1 MATANAEDPG
11 RGRDADTPRNFPA
24 KGWKDILWRVWAAI
38 GEDRVLL
45 VAAGVTFYLL
55 LALFPALAAFVSL
68 YGLFAD
74 PASIAQQMD
83 ALHGVLPAEGLTMLT
98 DQLNSLASGGQQ
110 SLTWGFLLS
119 FAVAFWSANNGVKS
133 IIEAMNIA
141 HDERE
146 TRSFVRVTILS
157 FTFTLGA
164 MTLGILMILAVGVVP
179 AALAVL
185 NLGPL
190 GTVLLW
196 LLRWPLLLLIVALAM
211 TMLYRYAPDREP
223 PEWRWV
229 TWGSAIAT
237 VVWLLSS
244 IAFTIYLENFAD
256 YGATYGSL
264 GALIG
269 LLLWI
274 WVASIILIVGAEINA
289 EMEHQTARDT
299 TTGPE
304 RPMGERG
311 ARMAD
316 TLGETAD

>member
-1 MATANAEDPG
+1 MATAKPEDPG
-11 RGRDADTPRNFPA
+11 RGRDADTPRKIPA
-24 KGWKDILWRVWAAI
+24 KGWKDIFWRVWAAV

-74 PASIAQQMD
+74 PASISEQVA
-83 ALHGVLPAEGLTMLT
+83 ALRGVLPAEAMTMLT
-98 DQLNSLASGGQQ
+98 DQLNTLAAGGRS
-110 SLTWGFLLS
+110 SLTWGFFLS
-119 FAVAFWSANNGVKS
+119 FGVAFWSANNGMKS

-141 HDERE
+141 HEQRE
-146 TRSFVRVTILS
+146 TRSFLRVTLLS
-157 FTFTLGA
+157 FSFTLGA

-179 AALAVL
+179 AVLAVL
-185 NLGPL
+185 KLG
-190 GTVLLW
+190 GIGAALLW
-196 LLRWPLLLLIVALAM
+196 LLRWPLLLLVAAMAM
-211 TMLYRYAPDREP
+211 TLLYRYAPDREP

-229 TWGSAIAT
+229 TWGSGIAT
-237 VVWLLSS
+237 LVWLLGSV
-244 IAFTIYLENFAD
+244 AFTIYLENFAN

-274 WVASIILIVGAEINA
+274 WVATIILIIGAEINA

-304 RPMGERG
+304 QPMGERG

-316 TLGETAD
+316 TLGVTAE